1 MSSIRTQ
8 LIIVLVALVSL
19 LLIQGMLA
27 RQNQQVLNDGLEI
40 TRQAINDVSLVK
52 ELERDVLDLQRNV
65 LIFKETASLS
75 AVNRFTSNY
84 LRCAVGRTS
93 FIGQSG
99 PLEKV
104 LAHVPFSSSR
114 SAFSRS
120 RSRGFQ
126 RNSETKAG

>member
-27 RQNQQVLNDGLEI
+27 RPNQQVLNDGLEI

-75 AVNRFTSNY
+75 AVNRF
-84 LRCAVGRTS
+84 
-93 FIGQSG
+93 
-99 PLEKV
+99 E
-104 LAHVPFSSSR
+104 
-114 SAFSRS
+114 
-120 RSRGFQ
+120 
-126 RNSETKAG
+126 

>member
-1 MSSIRTQ
+1 MSSIRTH

-75 AVNRFTSNY
+75 AVNRF
-84 LRCAVGRTS
+84 
-93 FIGQSG
+93 
-99 PLEKV
+99 E
-104 LAHVPFSSSR
+104 
-114 SAFSRS
+114 
-120 RSRGFQ
+120 
-126 RNSETKAG
+126 